1 MLSRSLAMLGAL
13 ALLGGCAIG
22 VRTTPGMK
30 LYEAG
35 DYAAARPKLEAEV
48 AGGQVSASYAL
59 GMMYLN
65 GQGVAADRPL
75 AERLLTDAAIS
86 GDPRAVTAIR
96 AMLAEDNLCPK
107 DGELRGHWGNV
118 GTMHRNLVTGVV
130 ELFSASPPILQRMAH
145 IYLDPCPGRQRQEK
159 AARNLDALSRG
170 PRTTYIYVPG

>member
-1 MLSRSLAMLGAL
+1 MLSRSLGAVAAVVLL
-13 ALLGGCAIG
+13 AGCAIG
-22 VRTTPGMK
+22 VKTTQGMK
-30 LYEAG
+30 LYETG

-48 AGGQVSASYAL
+48 QDGQVSASYAL

-65 GQGVAADRPL
+65 GQGVAVDRGQ
-75 AERLLTDAAIS
+75 AERLLTDAAVA

-130 ELFSASPPILQRMAH
+130 ELFSAPPPILQRMAH